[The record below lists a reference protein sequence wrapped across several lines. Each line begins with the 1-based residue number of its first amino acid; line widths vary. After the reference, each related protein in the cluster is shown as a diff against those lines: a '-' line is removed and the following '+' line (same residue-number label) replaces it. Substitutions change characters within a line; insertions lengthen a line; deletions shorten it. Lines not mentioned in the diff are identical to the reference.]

1 MNALHERTHM
11 DEKGGKEEKMDI
23 TILLADDSKLVQAKF
38 RLALEKAGFQV
49 ISALDG
55 KEGLSIAREKKPDL
69 IILDVNMPG
78 MDGWQVLRSLKIHP
92 ELRKIPVIMAT
103 TADKIADIERGF
115 SLGAKEYVVKDEQL
129 TRLVDKVEKVMAS
142 QKPETKVEGSWVKK
156 MFS

>member
-1 MNALHERTHM
+1 
-11 DEKGGKEEKMDI
+11 MDI
-23 TILLADDSKLVQAKF
+23 TILLVDDSKLVQAKF

-55 KEGLSIAREKKPDL
+55 KEGLSIARGKKPDL

-103 TADKIADIERGF
+103 TADKIADIEQGF

-129 TRLVDKVEKVMAS
+129 TRLVDKVEKVVAS
-142 QKPETKVEGSWVKK
+142 RKPETNIERSWVKNI
-156 MFS
+156 FS